1 MNINQLRYF
10 QSIIKTGSFSETSK
24 LLNVSEPTISNA
36 IKRLENE
43 LNVQLFSRVGRRVVP
58 TDAAMTYY
66 YYISKSLK
74 ALDNGN
80 DKLSHLNNIVSKIK
94 VGFVYSLG
102 PTFIPKLIKNYWQK
116 YPNNDL
122 SFIQKNSIEL
132 NSDLKKELCDVV
144 ICSFP
149 DKKSPQMTY
158 IPILEQDMV
167 AVVSSKSKLAHKKT
181 ISVTE
186 FGEKPLITFLG
197 GSDVRN
203 YIDNI
208 LLQNRVSPKK
218 TIEFEEDRTI
228 IGFVAQDMGYAILPK
243 TEVINF
249 EGVTSIPLSESLPPQ
264 YIYLG
269 YEASKANLKG
279 IYSFIEFVKE
289 YCKIN
294 YEDVHRKI

>member
-1 MNINQLRYF
+1 
-10 QSIIKTGSFSETSK
+10 
-24 LLNVSEPTISNA
+24 
-36 IKRLENE
+36 
-43 LNVQLFSRVGRRVVP
+43 
-58 TDAAMTYY
+58 
-66 YYISKSLK
+66 
-74 ALDNGN
+74 
-80 DKLSHLNNIVSKIK
+80 
-94 VGFVYSLG
+94 
-102 PTFIPKLIKNYWQK
+102 
-116 YPNNDL
+116 
-122 SFIQKNSIEL
+122 
-132 NSDLKKELCDVV
+132 VV